1 MKYIGTSLPIHDA
14 KGKATGELRYAGDMT
29 LPNMLHLALLTSH
42 IPHGIIRAI
51 RTERAREI
59 PGVVDILHCFNTT
72 EGRFNRYRNIYGQKL
87 AYQERIFD
95 NKVRL
100 IGDRIACVIAETP
113 EAAIS
118 ALPLIEV
125 DIDLL
130 PYSTDPKEVMQTG
143 ILNDIHPEGAV
154 YPVPEMIMGE
164 AKPDTTGAIY
174 TETGCKL
181 DRHNHVTMETQAC
194 IAHYDPNTGNATVW
208 SPNQSVHGLRTVLA
222 DLFEL
227 PYHKLRVIKTTMGG
241 SFGSK
246 QEWMAEPVAL
256 AATLHTGRPVRI
268 VFTREQAMQST
279 ITRCALDG
287 TVKSHAT
294 KDGKIRSIDLDVTVD
309 AGAYLS
315 NSQDYCAVIS
325 GKLFRFYTF
334 PHARYKGR
342 AVITNS
348 PVSGAFRGWGTPELF
363 MLLEHHFNTLA
374 KTLNMDPTELRLK
387 NVALPGDL
395 DIKTGEPLGEIRGG
409 ACIKLG
415 REKFN
420 WYQRKEAT
428 THFNAQNK
436 RFRRGI
442 GIGCGGHGNSY
453 FPRREDFCGLE
464 MRMAEDGSVLVN
476 MTLHDHG
483 CGTVVAMRMII
494 AETLELPI
502 EQIALGEGDTAI
514 TPLDV
519 GCFAS
524 RTTYVSGRAA
534 MDCARKLKNQLKENA
549 ARLLDI
555 PIEHLI
561 AQNGVITTQNED
573 GTSLTFAQI
582 AAQSMRQLQQEVFVS
597 HQYICQ
603 SNPGVT
609 GAHFVQVE
617 VDTYTGMVEIQ
628 DYLAIHD
635 IGQVIN
641 QEITIA
647 QIQGAIAMG
656 AGSALSEAMLP
667 DRKGQF
673 TNSLKD
679 YHLRNCPEVPT
690 AEIAFIEDG
699 SIAGPYGAKSIGE
712 LAIVPVA
719 PAIIGA
725 INDALDSS
733 LNHLPLSP
741 ERIVQYLSEGGTR
754 WN

>member
-1 MKYIGTSLPIHDA
+1 MMLPD
-14 KGKATGELRYAGDMT
+14 
-29 LPNMLHLALLTSH
+29 MLHLALLTSD
-42 IPHGIIRAI
+42 IPHGIVRAV
-51 RTERAREI
+51 RTERALQI
-59 PGVVDILHCFNTT
+59 PGVVDVLHCFNTT
-72 EGRFNRYRNIYGQKL
+72 ERRFNRYRNIYGQKL
-87 AYQERIFD
+87 ADQERIFD
-95 NKVRL
+95 SKIRL
-100 IGDRIACVIAETP
+100 VGDRIACVIAETP
-113 EAAIS
+113 EAAEQ
-118 ALPLIEV
+118 ALALIE
-125 DIDLL
+125 IDMEPL
-130 PYSTDPKEVMQTG
+130 PYSTDPQAVMETG
-143 ILNDIHPEGAV
+143 ILDDIHPEGAV
-154 YPVPEMIMGE
+154 YSVPEMNMGGE
-164 AKPDTTGAIY
+164 RPDITNAVF
-174 TETGCKL
+174 TETACKL

-194 IAHYDPNTGNATVW
+194 IAHYDPNTGGVTVW

-246 QEWMAEPVAL
+246 QEWMAEPVAV

-268 VFTREQAMQST
+268 VFTRKQAMQST

-287 TVKSHAT
+287 TVRSHAT
-294 KDGKIRSIDLDVTVD
+294 QDGKILSIDLDVTVD

-334 PHARYKGR
+334 PHARYNGR

-374 KTLNMDPTELRLK
+374 KTLDMDPTELRLQ

-409 ACIKLG
+409 ACIELG

-420 WYQRKEAT
+420 WYQKKEAVKR
-428 THFNAQNK
+428 FNAQNS

-453 FPRREDFCGLE
+453 FPRREDFYGIE
-464 MRMAEDGSVLVN
+464 MRMAEDGSVLTN
-476 MTLHDHG
+476 MTVHDHG

-502 EQIALGEGDTAI
+502 EHISLGEGDTAV

-524 RTTYVSGRAA
+524 RTTYVGGRAV
-534 MDCARKLKNQLKENA
+534 MDCALKLKDQLIERA
-549 ARLLDI
+549 ACLLDL
-555 PIEHLI
+555 PAERLI
-561 AQNGVITTQNED
+561 AQNGVITTED
-573 GTSLTFAQI
+573 EDDISITFAQV
-582 AAQSMRQLQQEVFVS
+582 AAQSMRKLQKEVFVS
-597 HQYICQ
+597 HQYISQ

-628 DYLAIHD
+628 DYLAVHD

-641 QEITIA
+641 HEITVA
-647 QIQGAIAMG
+647 QIQGAVAMG
-656 AGSALSEAMLP
+656 TGSALTEAMLP

-690 AEIAFIEDG
+690 AQVAFIEDG

-719 PAIIGA
+719 PAIVGA
-725 INDALDSS
+725 VNDALGST

-741 ERIVQYLSEGGTR
+741 ERIVRYLSEGGTS